1 VLEWI
6 AGAFYPG
13 RWLYNIVYTVLIIF
27 FAFFYTAITFNPEDV
42 AENLKKQGGYIPRVR
57 PGKETAA
64 YIDWTLTRLTS
75 GGSVYLSAVCI
86 LPTILITSFNV
97 PFYFGGTGLLI
108 IVGVSLDTVAQI
120 EAQLATRHYD
130 GSVAMKG
137 GRMKG
142 RRQQLGGQG
151 PWA

>member
-1 VLEWI
+1 M
-6 AGAFYPG
+6 
-13 RWLYNIVYTVLIIF
+13 F

-42 AENLKKQGGYIPRVR
+42 AESIKKQGGYFPRVR

-64 YIDWTLTRLTS
+64 YLDWLITRLTA
-75 GGSVYLSAVCI
+75 GGAVYLAVLCI
-86 LPTILITSFNV
+86 LPTILIASFNV

-130 GSVAMKG
+130 GTVAAKG
-137 GRMKG
+137 MRGRG
-142 RRQQLGGQG
+142 RRQTLGGGAG
-151 PWA
+151 PWL